1 MELILWRHA
10 EAEDGLPDAQRA
22 LTSKGHKQ
30 ARKIAEWLRERL
42 PEQTVV
48 LVSPAKRAQQ
58 TAQALTHKFET
69 VAAIAPGAS
78 YEAVLKAAKW
88 PHSKGAVL
96 VVGHQPALGQVA
108 ARLLAGEAAE
118 WDIKKGALFWITH
131 RARGPGSQV
140 VLEAAISP
148 GLV

>member
-10 EAEDGLPDAQRA
+10 EAEDGLPDAQRV
-22 LTSKGHKQ
+22 LTNKGHKQ
-30 ARKIAEWLRERL
+30 ARKIADWLRDRL
-42 PEQTVV
+42 PDQTVV

-58 TAQALTHKFET
+58 TAEALTHKFET

-78 YEAVLKAAKW
+78 YQAILRAAKW
-88 PHSKGAVL
+88 PNATGTVL

-108 ARLLAGEAAE
+108 ARLLAGEPAE
-118 WDIKKGALFWITH
+118 WDIKKGALFWIRH
-131 RARGPGSQV
+131 RAHGPGSQV